1 MTATTRSDV
10 MTAPRS
16 RASELLGELSRL
28 LAAENSALKK
38 LDRDAIVDLTGKKLE
53 VTEALK
59 ALGSVNFD
67 VDDKKQLEQ
76 IRVGALQNQLLLVH
90 ARDTVRQV
98 IDQVAGRSGFP
109 SAGGLRLDLRG

>member
-1 MTATTRSDV
+1 MTTTTRSDV
-10 MTAPRS
+10 MTAARS
-16 RASELLGELSRL
+16 RASELLGELSSL
-28 LAAENSALKK
+28 LAAESTALKN
-38 LDRDAIVDLTGKKLE
+38 LDRDAIADLAGKKLE

-59 ALGSVNFD
+59 SLGTVNFD
-67 VDDKKQLEQ
+67 LEDKKQLEQ